1 MFNVVGSFLV
11 TNKFQESFKADQSL
25 ETAGLKQ
32 FEDMAYCPDVKE
44 EGLFYDQL
52 TERLNLLQMNDVQA
66 FVAALG
72 TLDFQSNEIL
82 QHPDLPYL
90 AMDALR
96 KGLIDPLQAATALNF
111 WSALRYHGS
120 PNDLQ
125 TIEIF
130 HRGAPNEEAISLM
143 KQTFATGSVPFLDG
157 PKFQTFMDNMLL
169 LPPSEQR
176 FLLVPDIQGDASL
189 STIARQ
195 NGGDHFKATISQ
207 VVKDLEINVFNRVQ
221 PKMRMVPSVGMMQ
234 AFLNAQYEEPI
245 EIKPK
250 IYLSTA
256 MQIRQCGLDD
266 TRDMM
271 MPFPD
276 APEAL
281 GNSRCPQKADGHQA
295 PWYEFPYHDFYHAI
309 LASAIG
315 KDFRRA
321 AIAAADVVAAYANEP
336 GTENR
341 EGLLQL
347 SSSLIDM
354 DFNHFIH
361 FLRDPKTS
369 TAQLFWDTLVLKVE
383 EINQTFEMIR
393 QFERRGLPIPFEA
406 SPISDENIT
415 TVLEKI
421 YHALAK

>member
-1 MFNVVGSFLV
+1 MFNVVGSVLV
-11 TNKFQESFKADQSL
+11 TTQLEDRFEADPSM

-32 FEDMAYCPDVKE
+32 FQDMAYCPEVKE

-52 TERLNLLQMNDVQA
+52 TERLNLLQMNDVQS

-143 KQTFATGSVPFLDG
+143 KQTFVTGNTPFLDG
-157 PKFQTFMDNMLL
+157 PKFQAFMHNMRL
-169 LPPSEQR
+169 LPPSEQK

-207 VVKDLEINVFNRVQ
+207 GIKDLEINVFNRVQ
-221 PKMRMVPSVGMMQ
+221 PKMRMIPSVGMMQ
-234 AFLNAQYEEPI
+234 AFLNAQYDEPI

-256 MQIRQCGLDD
+256 VQIRQCGLDD

-276 APEAL
+276 AL
-281 GNSRCPQKADGHQA
+281 GNSRCPQKADGYQA
-295 PWYEFPYHDFYHAI
+295 PWYEFPYHDFYHAM
-309 LASAIG
+309 LASAVG
-315 KDFRRA
+315 KTLRRA
-321 AIAAADVVAAYANEP
+321 AIAAADVVEAYANEP

-341 EGLLQL
+341 EGLIQL
-347 SSSLIDM
+347 SASLIDM
-354 DFNHFIH
+354 EFNHFIH
-361 FLRDPKTS
+361 FMRDPETS
-369 TAQLFWDTLVLKVE
+369 EAQLFWDVLVFKVYQG
-383 EINQTFEMIR
+383 NHSAEMVR
-393 QFERRGLPIPFEA
+393 QYEQRGLPRPFEA
-406 SPISDENIT
+406 SPISDENIA

-421 YHALAK
+421 YQTLTK